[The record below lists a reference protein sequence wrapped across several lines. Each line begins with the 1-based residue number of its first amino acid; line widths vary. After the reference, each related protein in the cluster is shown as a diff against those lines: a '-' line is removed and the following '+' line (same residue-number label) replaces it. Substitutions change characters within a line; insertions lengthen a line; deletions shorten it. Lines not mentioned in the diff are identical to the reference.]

1 MGKLFVISAP
11 SGTGKTSLIRA
22 ILEDSEVRNT
32 SLGISCTT
40 REPRAQE
47 EDGISYF
54 FVTTERFNEKIKND
68 EFLEYARALD
78 LRANSK
84 NVVSTFDI
92 KFKNL
97 NILKVFH
104 LQ

>member
-47 EDGISYF
+47 EEVFPI
-54 FVTTERFNEKIKND
+54 
-68 EFLEYARALD
+68 FL
-78 LRANSK
+78 
-84 NVVSTFDI
+84 
-92 KFKNL
+92 
-97 NILKVFH
+97 
-104 LQ
+104 